1 MNGPLAVLA
10 HAVQVVS
17 HMELV
22 DMAVEQTNNQSEN
35 GIEKY

>member
-10 HAVQVVS
+10 HAVQIIG

-22 DMAVEQTNNQSEN
+22 DMTVEQTDKKSEN
-35 GIEKY
+35 IEKY